1 MYSAFTAPL
10 PDMAAY
16 LHRIGIRED
25 MLKPTKENLDR
36 LIYAQL
42 THVPF
47 ENLTVYREKACPDL
61 EIPALFDKI
70 VTRRRGGYC
79 FELNALFYAL
89 LQAVGYDVYPVAC
102 RIRYGFDMLRPL
114 SHRASVV
121 TIDGKKYYADVG
133 YGGPSAHCAVPFD
146 GEAEGFFVTTEGSFT
161 NICRHEEDGD
171 KTVISFDDRP
181 FLPID
186 FIPLNYQIAMAP
198 GSYFQMM
205 VIVNLTTDT
214 GSKSITGDVYKCHDN
229 GKVTEKKLASDEE
242 LLQTLKDEFGICL

>member
-47 ENLTVYREKACPDL
+47 ENLTVYREKACPNL

-121 TIDGKKYYADVG
+121 TIDGKKYYGRWSKV
-133 YGGPSAHCAVPFD
+133 
-146 GEAEGFFVTTEGSFT
+146 
-161 NICRHEEDGD
+161 
-171 KTVISFDDRP
+171 KTVKIK
-181 FLPID
+181 
-186 FIPLNYQIAMAP
+186 N
-198 GSYFQMM
+198 
-205 VIVNLTTDT
+205 
-214 GSKSITGDVYKCHDN
+214 
-229 GKVTEKKLASDEE
+229 
-242 LLQTLKDEFGICL
+242 